1 MKHRR
6 NQLGWQKKFRVTN
19 QPKLSSL
26 YYFPQ
31 PQILFL
37 AETFILF
44 SRGTFHLLPSRWRP
58 CHWQTS
64 NYWKEKNL
72 PCHNHPHF
80 YLYLH
85 LYLYLFYICTFICI
99 CICICI
105 FTCICI
111 WICICICSGCFHHK
125 KMMLIISML
134 TMTMGPENIYG
145 KWRRSF
151 DDNMSEWVSEERG
164 SGH

>member
-1 MKHRR
+1 MMKHRR

-44 SRGTFHLLPSRWRP
+44 PRELPHLLSSRWRP

-64 NYWKEKNL
+64 NYWKDKNL
-72 PCHNHPHF
+72 RCHNHLH
-80 YLYLH
+80 LYLH
-85 LYLYLFYICTFICI
+85 LYLYLNFCI
-99 CICICI
+99 
-105 FTCICI
+105 CICI
-111 WICICICSGCFHHK
+111 WICTGCLKKCPLVILFAFYFCISRIVKILNG
-125 KMMLIISML
+125 
-134 TMTMGPENIYG
+134 
-145 KWRRSF
+145 
-151 DDNMSEWVSEERG
+151 
-164 SGH
+164 

>member
-1 MKHRR
+1 MMKHGR

-44 SRGTFHLLPSRWRP
+44 LRELLHLISSRWRS

-64 NYWKEKNL
+64 NYWKDKNL
-72 PCHNHPHF
+72 PCHNHLH
-80 YLYLH
+80 LYLH
-85 LYLYLFYICTFICI
+85 LYFIICI
-99 CICICI
+99 CICIWCHLK
-105 FTCICI
+105 T
-111 WICICICSGCFHHK
+111 SSAPSTPSPYQHRHDQK
-125 KMMLIISML
+125 PL
-134 TMTMGPENIYG
+134 T
-145 KWRRSF
+145 SA
-151 DDNMSEWVSEERG
+151 EREKQA
-164 SGH
+164 